1 MGAHAL
7 KRGGAPLGDWC
18 KTRAAFDPTTLGNR
32 ALMHQRTE
40 RARASRGPSTA
51 THADQP
57 MQVLLRVLVLVLVLE
72 RGADPRP
79 RFYCLQ

>member
-1 MGAHAL
+1 
-7 KRGGAPLGDWC
+7 WC
-18 KTRAAFDPTTLGNR
+18 KTRAAFDPTPRGNR
-32 ALMHQRTE
+32 ARMHQRTE
-40 RARASRGPSTA
+40 RALRKPGPSTA

-57 MQVLLRVLVLVLVLE
+57 MRVLVLVLE